1 MANRYA
7 VATGNW
13 SNPAIWDGG
22 TLPQAGDVVRPNAFT
37 VTIDQNITVTELRND
52 ASAPAVQ
59 GGVFTFGAG
68 ITINADIRHIINLN
82 SDFITATYGSGTST
96 INGDIIYAG
105 TVTNASRAVV
115 LITGSA
121 GGVLIVN
128 GDIYMSNTTI
138 VVNERGSCVRLNGN
152 GNGFK
157 ITCNGLVSGA
167 LVWLGPF
174 TDEGNSCGIAVA
186 GQNYVIELNGVTQGR
201 MVLSHAAPSYGVVV
215 FAATTGNTI
224 VNNGLM
230 RGGAATNANLGDAVN
245 MPINLL
251 NFLNNY
257 GTIEA
262 SATQRGMVGGLL
274 THYSGA
280 IVTDNFVQVAAQ
292 PKAQR
297 MDTAFMDAQFNLPIT
312 SVTNGSLRTAGLL
325 TGYPLESDVEDGV
338 IYGPSSEFTG
348 TLQPVVINTA
358 QLATDLLTEMNTSNL
373 TIAQGLRDGMGAS
386 AAAIAAV
393 GSINVI
399 P

>member
-13 SNPAIWDGG
+13 SNTAIWDGG
-22 TLPQAGDVVRPNAFT
+22 TLPQASDVVRPNGFT

-68 ITINADIRHIINLN
+68 ITINADIRYLGSGN
-82 SDFITATYGSGTST
+82 FITATYGSGTST
-96 INGDIIYAG
+96 INGDIIFAG
-105 TVTNASRAVV
+105 STFNDSLAVL

-121 GGVLIVN
+121 DGVLIVN

-138 VVNERGSCVRLNGN
+138 ITNERGSCVRLNGN

-157 ITCNGLVSGA
+157 MTCNGLVSGA
-167 LVWLGPF
+167 LAFVTPF
-174 TDEGNSCGIAVA
+174 SNEGNSCGIAVA
-186 GQNYVIELNGVTQGR
+186 GQNYVVELNGVTQGR
-201 MVLSHAAPSYGVVV
+201 MVLSSTIPSYGVVV

-224 VNNGLM
+224 VNNGLI
-230 RGGAATNANLGDAVN
+230 RGGAATNANTGDAVN
-245 MPINLL
+245 MPINIL

-262 SATQRGMVGGLL
+262 SATQRAMVGGLL

-297 MDTAFMDAQFNLPIT
+297 MATAFMDAQFNLPIT

-325 TGYPLESDVEDGV
+325 TGYPLEAKVEDGTV
-338 IYGPSSEFTG
+338 YGPSSEFEG
-348 TLQPVVINTA
+348 TLSPVNVNTQ
-358 QLATDLLTEMNTSNL
+358 QLAEDLITELFNNGTPWA
-373 TIAQGLRDGMGAS
+373 TPQFVT
-386 AAAIAAV
+386 AAITAITPA
-393 GSINVI
+393 